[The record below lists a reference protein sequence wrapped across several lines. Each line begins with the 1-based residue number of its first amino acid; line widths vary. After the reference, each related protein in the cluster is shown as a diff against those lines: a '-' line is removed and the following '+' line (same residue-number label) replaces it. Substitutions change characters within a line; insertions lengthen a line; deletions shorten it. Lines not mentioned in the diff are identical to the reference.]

1 MNDVTI
7 TDVADQSGVSLRTVS
22 RVINGSSK
30 VNADTR
36 RKVEAVIESLG
47 FRPSARARALATGRS
62 FLIGLIHDDPNA
74 LVLDPVQRGLSEV
87 CGARG
92 FEVVVHPCSYGSDSL
107 LDNVRGFI
115 NRSRV
120 DGVVVLP
127 PLAELKRLHQI
138 IAETNTPSVGI
149 ASVPIVGAD
158 MLVSM
163 ERQAAQQLT
172 RRLIA
177 LGHNKIAFI
186 SGPSRFVSAQQ
197 RREGFLDA
205 LTEAGLAPAVMCEGD
220 YSFESGLACGEAI
233 LDRTDRATAVFAS
246 NDFMAAGVLKAMA
259 ARGLTSPGD
268 LSVAGFDDSSI
279 ARMISPALTTINRP
293 MRAMAETAAYRLLAR
308 IDDGGANIL
317 GRDVQPQEIAL
328 QVVERESTAQ
338 AREPGSASNF

>member
-92 FEVVVHPCSYGSDSL
+92 FEVVVHPCSYDADNL
-107 LDNVRGFI
+107 LDDVRGFI

-120 DGVVVLP
+120 DGVVLLP
-127 PLAELKRLHQI
+127 PLAELTQLHQV
-138 IAETNTPSVGI
+138 IAETHTPSVAI
-149 ASVPIVGAD
+149 ASVPIKGAD

-177 LGHNKIAFI
+177 LGHTRIAFI
-186 SGPSRFVSAQQ
+186 SGPSRFISAQQ
-197 RREGFLDA
+197 RRQGFLDA
-205 LTEAGLAPAVMCEGD
+205 LAEAGLARSVMSEGD
-220 YSFESGLACGEAI
+220 YSFESGLACGQAI
-233 LDRTDRATAVFAS
+233 LDLPDLPTAVFAS
-246 NDFMAAGVLKAMA
+246 NDFMAAGVLKAMS
-259 ARGLTSPGD
+259 ARGLSSPRD

-293 MRAMAETAAYRLLAR
+293 MRAMAQTAAERLLAR
-308 IDDGGANIL
+308 IEGGEAKSHP
-317 GRDVQPQEIAL
+317 QPQEIAL
-328 QVVERESTAQ
+328 EVVERESTA
-338 AREPGSASNF
+338 AAGR

>member
-36 RKVEAVIESLG
+36 RKVEAVIENLG

-92 FEVVVHPCSYGSDSL
+92 FEVVVHPCSYGSDKL
-107 LDNVRGFI
+107 LDDVRGFI

-120 DGVVVLP
+120 DGVVLLP
-127 PLAELKRLHQI
+127 PLAELTQLHQV
-138 IAETNTPSVGI
+138 IAETHTPSVAI
-149 ASVPIVGAD
+149 ASVPIDGAD

-163 ERQAAQQLT
+163 ERQAAHELT

-177 LGHNKIAFI
+177 LGHIRIAFI
-186 SGPSRFVSAQQ
+186 SGPSRFISAQQ
-197 RREGFLDA
+197 RRQGFLDA
-205 LTEAGLAPAVMCEGD
+205 LAEAGLTPSIMSEGD
-220 YSFESGLACGEAI
+220 YSFESGLTCGESI
-233 LDRTDRATAVFAS
+233 LNLPQRPTAVFAS
-246 NDFMAAGVLKAMA
+246 NDFMAAGVLKALA
-259 ARGLTSPGD
+259 GRGLSSPRD

-293 MRAMAETAAYRLLAR
+293 MRSMAEMAAQRLLAR
-308 IDDGGANIL
+308 IEAGPKGPKTTRA
-317 GRDVQPQEIAL
+317 GTQEIAL
-328 QVVERESTAQ
+328 QVVERESTSKA
-338 AREPGSASNF
+338 AT